1 MPKVTQYLA
10 EVKSELSKA
19 NWPWDMRE
27 KGFKR
32 FRELS
37 DSTLVVLVATIVLGG
52 FVALWDLV
60 IREAMKL
67 LTLMGG

>member
-1 MPKVTQYLA
+1 MPKVSQYLA

-19 NWPWDMRE
+19 NWPWDMQE

-37 DSTLVVLVATIVLGG
+37 DSTLVVLVATIVLGA
-52 FVALWDLV
+52 FVAFWDLI

-67 LTLMGG
+67 LTLL